1 MMWLVESALIGAV
14 FLVFVVLV
22 CVWQDRAPA
31 ERLSDP
37 EPMPG
42 EWPLP
47 FASEYGPWPTADTG
61 ALPILS
67 RAPAAVDRL
76 ARDAAAGQA
85 QLERE
90 IAAMIRQAER
100 ELPWR

>member
-1 MMWLVESALIGAV
+1 MWLVESALIGAV

-31 ERLSDP
+31 ERLADP

-61 ALPILS
+61 ALPRIS
-67 RAPAAVDRL
+67 PSSSAAASPVHSPTCARKSPVGTTAAAVKR
-76 ARDAAAGQA
+76 
-85 QLERE
+85 
-90 IAAMIRQAER
+90 MC
-100 ELPWR
+100 W